1 MKTSRAFLSFSAAL
15 LTSGA
20 FACGGEPE
28 RPDAT
33 PTMSAAPAPVFMS
46 VDELLDEEANEDLVL
61 LHVNRDDEDFQAG
74 HIPGAVYMPF
84 SSIVEEVDGI
94 ANELPAPDQLASA
107 FESVGVSDES
117 LIVLT
122 GWPLGAA
129 RAWVALEA
137 LGFND
142 QARILDGG
150 VAAWQKVGGMLTT
163 DVEDVTA
170 GEMMTDPDRGAI
182 VDADWVAQRLEAPGV
197 RIVDAR
203 PEDQHTGET
212 PGTGV
217 ERGGHLPGSIHMY
230 WETLRDPDGVLL
242 PQAQL
247 EARFRAA
254 GIQAGDTVVAY
265 CRTGVQASY
274 LYAAARELGH
284 PVRLYDASYM
294 DWSARTD
301 LPVATGR

>member
-1 MKTSRAFLSFSAAL
+1 MGAAL
-15 LTSGA
+15 LAGGVL
-20 FACGGEPE
+20 ACGGEVE

-46 VDELLDEEANEDLVL
+46 VDELLREEANEDLVL
-61 LHVNRDDEDFQAG
+61 LHVNRNDEDFNAG
-74 HIPGAVYMPF
+74 HIPGAVYLPF
-84 SSIVEEVDGI
+84 SSIVTEVDGI
-94 ANELPAPDQLASA
+94 SNEMPPPDQLVSA
-107 FESVGVSDES
+107 FEAVGVSDEP
-117 LIVLT
+117 LVVLT

-137 LGFND
+137 LGFAD

-150 VAAWQKVGGMLTT
+150 VGAWEKAGGMLTT
-163 DVEDVTA
+163 DAEVVTA
-170 GEMMTDPDRGAI
+170 GEMTTDSYPTAI
-182 VDADWVAQRLEAPGV
+182 VDADWVAQRLEATGV
-197 RIVDAR
+197 AVVDAR

-242 PQAQL
+242 PRAQL
-247 EARFRAA
+247 ESRFRSA
-254 GIQAGDTVVAY
+254 GIAAGDTVVAY

-284 PVRLYDASYM
+284 PVRLYDASYI

-301 LPVATGR
+301 LPVETRR